1 MNGNVRHLPE
11 TLFGNVFLECYMGFL
26 DKLKTAASQATQAS
40 SSLASNSAGALW
52 SRYGDKIS
60 EVVITYAT
68 QAAAKGSPYI
78 ADDAKYQASVIDP
91 AWEMLPMPVRL
102 IGRERMKWDAIF
114 YSARSQVFVIDG
126 DAVSVHPEAK
136 QRINDLCAKMLP
148 NDQQKMS
155 EADPPALG
163 CNESSASDHAQSG
176 QRAEPSDAADSR

>member
-1 MNGNVRHLPE
+1 MWIAYGREPLIADVRHLPE

-78 ADDAKYQASVIDP
+78 ADDAKYQANVIDP
-91 AWEMLPMPVRL
+91 A
-102 IGRERMKWDAIF
+102 
-114 YSARSQVFVIDG
+114 
-126 DAVSVHPEAK
+126 
-136 QRINDLCAKMLP
+136 
-148 NDQQKMS
+148 
-155 EADPPALG
+155 
-163 CNESSASDHAQSG
+163 
-176 QRAEPSDAADSR
+176 

>member
-1 MNGNVRHLPE
+1 
-11 TLFGNVFLECYMGFL
+11 MGFL
-26 DKLKTAASQATQAS
+26 DKLKTTASQATQAS
-40 SSLASNSAGALW
+40 SSLASNSANALW

-78 ADDAKYQASVIDP
+78 ADDAKYQANVIDP

-102 IGRERMKWDAIF
+102 IGRERMKWDAMF